1 MNGGHVAAIQALL
14 TAKANPEAMN
24 KFGLTPML
32 IAKQKNNAAVQE
44 LLTKA
49 GARA

>member
-1 MNGGHVAAIQALL
+1 MNGSHVAAIQALL

-32 IAKQKNNAAVQE
+32 IAKQKNNSAIQD
-44 LLTKA
+44 LLIKA